1 MTAIQLRTEL
11 KRLIDETE
19 DQGLLE
25 WVKGVLSN
33 STESKAQVEDMLRM
47 AKLSDEDIAAGRTHS
62 VEEVTRWMGEQKR
75 KA

>member
-11 KRLIDETE
+11 KRLIDKTD

-25 WVKGVLSN
+25 WVKGILSN

-47 AKLSDEDIAAGRTHS
+47 AKMSDEDIAAGRTHS
-62 VEEVTRWMGEQKR
+62 VEEVKRWMDEQKR

>member
-1 MTAIQLRTEL
+1 MTAIRLRTEL
-11 KRLIDETE
+11 KRLIDKTD

-25 WVKGVLSN
+25 WVKGILSN

-47 AKLSDEDIAAGRTHS
+47 AKMSDEDIAAGRTHS
-62 VEEVTRWMGEQKR
+62 VEEVKRWMDEQKR